1 MNTDLLNRYFQGKS
15 SPEEVLMI
23 NEWLRTAEGEKYLSA
38 KIDEDIA
45 KANAGEVA
53 QEDVHVDSEK
63 LFSRIMAARAE
74 SENKLPSDTES
85 KSPIK
90 IQAPVQRKVRLLQPW
105 VRYAAM
111 LTGLVL
117 LVFALWFSQ
126 QTNQIIE
133 QTGFG
138 ETKTIMLPDKS
149 TVMLNGNTRLSYTN
163 NWKSGQTR
171 EVWLEGEAFFSVTH
185 LSAHQK
191 FLVHTSDNFN
201 VEVLGTTFNVLKRE
215 NTIKVILNTGKIKLN
230 INESEDHKEQ
240 LFMNPG
246 ELVEFD
252 KVSAKYSK
260 RKVNPDTHSSWKVKK
275 MVFENTSLSEIKYM
289 LENTYGLEVQ
299 ISDPAL
305 LEQKLNGTIP
315 NENVDVL
322 LDGLSHLFNL
332 KITKANNLV
341 TIDSE

>member
-1 MNTDLLNRYFQGKS
+1 
-15 SPEEVLMI
+15 
-23 NEWLRTAEGEKYLSA
+23 
-38 KIDEDIA
+38 
-45 KANAGEVA
+45 
-53 QEDVHVDSEK
+53 
-63 LFSRIMAARAE
+63 
-74 SENKLPSDTES
+74 
-85 KSPIK
+85 
-90 IQAPVQRKVRLLQPW
+90 
-105 VRYAAM
+105 
-111 LTGLVL
+111 
-117 LVFALWFSQ
+117 
-126 QTNQIIE
+126 
-133 QTGFG
+133 
-138 ETKTIMLPDKS
+138 
-149 TVMLNGNTRLSYTN
+149 
-163 NWKSGQTR
+163 
-171 EVWLEGEAFFSVTH
+171 
-185 LSAHQK
+185 
-191 FLVHTSDNFN
+191 
-201 VEVLGTTFNVLKRE
+201 
-215 NTIKVILNTGKIKLN
+215 LN

-305 LEQKLNGTIP
+305 LEQKLNGSIP